1 MAKDAAPAMI
11 ALRPRTAAAEAAQK
25 QIDDLRQEAA
35 TAKTDAERAQ
45 RQAVATAMYRPPT
58 YWTATPREDG
68 SFNAARLSVASED
81 RDTLAALKL
90 AIQPADPSQLG
101 DGADAKGWDLAVPPD
116 NRQLELVA
124 SVYYIK

>member
-25 QIDDLRQEAA
+25 QIHDLRQEAA

-45 RQAVATAMYRPPT
+45 RQAAATAMYRPPT

-68 SFNAARLSVASED
+68 SFNAARLSVAEY

-90 AIQPADPSQLG
+90 AIQPADPSQLE
-101 DGADAKGWDLAVPPD
+101 DGADAKGWGLAVPPD
-116 NRQLELVA
+116 NRRLELVA
-124 SVYYIK
+124 SVYLLY